1 MPVLG
6 GHNITVTDTD
16 GQSATSVNG
25 FTVNSAG
32 GGGAINFGSGFT
44 AGSMVVNGSAAIT
57 APSLTLT
64 TTATTDQAGSAWFPT
79 PVNIQT
85 FTNDFSFQLTAGANT
100 ADGFTFTLQGN
111 NTAALGA
118 NGGELGYTG
127 IGKSV
132 AVKFDLYDNTGEG
145 ADSTGIFLNGVSP
158 YTPAVDL
165 TSTGIDLHSGH
176 VFQVHM
182 TYDGTNLTMTITD
195 ATTNATFTKTWAV
208 NISGA
213 VGGTTAYAG
222 FTGGTGGLFAV
233 QKILTWTM
241 GSGGGGGTVATPT
254 FSIPGGTYLGT
265 QTVTLSDATSGAS
278 IFYTLDGTQ
287 PGTAVGG
294 STQKYSSAL
303 TVSSTETI
311 KALATA
317 TGLTTSATAS
327 ATYTIQSQVAT
338 PTFSIPGGTY
348 LGTQT
353 VSLSDTT
360 SGATIFYTLD
370 GTQPGTS
377 VGGSTQQYNSVT
389 PLTVS
394 STETIKALAT
404 ASGMTTSGTASATYT
419 IESQV
424 ATPTF
429 TPVGGSYASAQ
440 SVTINTTTGSA
451 NIYYTTNGTT
461 PSASS
466 TPYGGAISVATTET
480 LKAIAIKSG
489 FFDSNVATAA
499 YSIGG
504 TQQIS
509 YASGFT
515 AGNLSF
521 HGAAK
526 LNGTRLQLTDTTS
539 GDGNSSA
546 WFTTPVNVQ
555 KFTTDFTFQI
565 TSPNAD
571 GMTFT
576 IQNTGLTAVGGNG
589 GGLGYGSDTP
599 GGPLGIAKSVAVKF
613 DIYDNAGE
621 GVNSTGLYTGGA
633 SPTTPATTFAGGV
646 DLHSGH
652 IFSAHIV
659 YDGTT
664 LTMTV
669 TDTTATTNTFTK
681 SWTVNIPSAVG
692 ANTAYVGFTAGIGG
706 LTSRQEVVTWTYTVN

>member
-1 MPVLG
+1 
-6 GHNITVTDTD
+6 
-16 GQSATSVNG
+16 
-25 FTVNSAG
+25 
-32 GGGAINFGSGFT
+32 
-44 AGSMVVNGSAAIT
+44 
-57 APSLTLT
+57 
-64 TTATTDQAGSAWFPT
+64 
-79 PVNIQT
+79 
-85 FTNDFSFQLTAGANT
+85 
-100 ADGFTFTLQGN
+100 
-111 NTAALGA
+111 
-118 NGGELGYTG
+118 
-127 IGKSV
+127 
-132 AVKFDLYDNTGEG
+132 
-145 ADSTGIFLNGVSP
+145 
-158 YTPAVDL
+158 
-165 TSTGIDLHSGH
+165 
-176 VFQVHM
+176 
-182 TYDGTNLTMTITD
+182 
-195 ATTNATFTKTWAV
+195 V
-208 NISGA
+208 NISSA
-213 VGGTTAYAG
+213 VGATTAYAG
-222 FTGGTGGLFAV
+222 FTGGTGGLVAA
-233 QKILTWTM
+233 QQILTWTM
-241 GSGGGGGTVATPT
+241 SGGVSGTVATPT

-265 QTVTLSDATSGAS
+265 QTVSLGDTTSGAS

-287 PGTAVGG
+287 PGTAIGG
-294 STQKYSSAL
+294 STLKYSSAL

-327 ATYTIQSQVAT
+327 ATYTIQTQVAT

-353 VSLSDTT
+353 VTLSDTT
-360 SGATIFYTLD
+360 SGASIFYTLD
-370 GTQPGTS
+370 GTQPGTA
-377 VGGSTQQYNSVT
+377 VGGSTLKYSSA
-389 PLTVS
+389 LTVS

-404 ASGMTTSGTASATYT
+404 ATGLTTSATASATYT

-429 TPVGGSYASAQ
+429 APVAGSYASAQ

-466 TPYGGAISVATTET
+466 TPYGGAINVASTET

-504 TQQIS
+504 SQQIN

-515 AGNLSF
+515 AGNLTF
-521 HGAAK
+521 LGAAK
-526 LNGTRLQLTDTTS
+526 LSGTRLRLTNTTS
-539 GDGNSSA
+539 GQGNASA
-546 WFTTPVNVQ
+546 WFNTPVNVQ

-576 IQNTGLTAVGGNG
+576 IQNTGLSAIGGGG

-621 GVNSTGLYTGGA
+621 GPNSTGLYTGGA
-633 SPTTPATTFAGGV
+633 SPTIPATTFTGGV

-652 IFSAHIV
+652 VFSAHIV

-681 SWTVNIPSAVG
+681 SWTVNIPSTVG
-692 ANTAYVGFTAGIGG
+692 ANTAYVGFTAGVGG
-706 LTSRQEVVTWTYTVN
+706 LTSRQEVITWTYTVN